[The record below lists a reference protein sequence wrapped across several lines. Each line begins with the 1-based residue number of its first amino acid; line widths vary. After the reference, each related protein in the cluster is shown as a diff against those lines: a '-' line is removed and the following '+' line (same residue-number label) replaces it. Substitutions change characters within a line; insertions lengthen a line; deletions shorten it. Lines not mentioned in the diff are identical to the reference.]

1 MITLLG
7 YRVFR
12 IQGQAMQ
19 VRQHP
24 KYRFAGALLQPVQ
37 PTLQ

>member
-1 MITLLG
+1 MISLLG
-7 YRVFR
+7 HRVFR

-24 KYRFAGALLQPVQ
+24 EHRFAGAIFQPVQ
-37 PTLQ
+37 SAL